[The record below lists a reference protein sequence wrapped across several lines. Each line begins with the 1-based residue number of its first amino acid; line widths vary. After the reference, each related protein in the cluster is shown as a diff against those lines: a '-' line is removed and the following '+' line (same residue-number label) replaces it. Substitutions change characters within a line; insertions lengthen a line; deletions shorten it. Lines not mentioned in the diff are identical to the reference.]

1 VKEDNMAESSEIA
14 ETNAAAD
21 PAAQAFEALRQ
32 EVALLRR
39 AVTGL
44 AADQSAIE
52 IPDYTETLATISRMV
67 SSIGKRLV
75 ALAEMPA
82 FGYTARDWSHQIELA
97 SEETRRKD
105 RETITLSGEILRKAT
120 EDLTRSL
127 MSAREAER
135 QERLLLRTAAGGVV
149 AGMLLWALCIG
160 PAIRAL
166 TALP

>member
-1 VKEDNMAESSEIA
+1 M
-14 ETNAAAD
+14 TAAD

-44 AADQSAIE
+44 AADQSSIE
-52 IPDYTETLATISRMV
+52 VPDYSESIARITSMV

-75 ALAEMPA
+75 ALSETPA
-82 FGYTARDWSHQIELA
+82 FGYTPRDWSHEIEMA
-97 SEETRRKD
+97 SEEARRKD
-105 RETITLSGEILRKAT
+105 RESIMLSGEILRKTT

-127 MSAREAER
+127 MSAREAAK
-135 QERLLLRTAAGGVV
+135 QQQWLLWTGGGGVL

-160 PAIRAL
+160 PAIRAML
-166 TALP
+166 NCGQPIGGRER